1 MQNPTQSSPTTS
13 SVNNS
18 LSFSASPRGNCLAI
32 DTITA
37 CVSDRAP
44 SLRMV
49 NAAAT
54 EIYKRWLPHV
64 GEVDALR
71 EAEAFAS
78 RFHFLI
84 DGPLAPLTEPEL
96 DAVLDSVADALAQ
109 P

>member
-1 MQNPTQSSPTTS
+1 MQNPTLSRPSTSPI
-13 SVNNS
+13 NN
-18 LSFSASPRGNCLAI
+18 LLTLSASSRGNRLAI

-37 CVSDRAP
+37 CASHAEP

-49 NAAAT
+49 NSAAA

-64 GEVDALR
+64 GETEALR

-84 DGPLAPLTEPEL
+84 DGPLAPLPAEAEL
-96 DAVLDSVADALAQ
+96 DATLDAVAEAMR
-109 P
+109 